1 MGNAAAKEFEEKEL
15 GESSLDESKSLTPKL
30 ITTEPM
36 MFARKQ
42 IGMSNNVEFRVEE
55 TDDLW
60 LSGKSNTFGSKMSIY
75 DSDGNYIATVKTKK
89 GFSSDVSSV
98 YKPVPTYEGQAAV
111 PDKKGPNDEPYYLFA
126 VINGEHG
133 LTSGSA
139 TYNLVTG
146 EEEDGK
152 PILEPLYK
160 STKISTMKFMAL
172 IETVTDDIAV
182 GKIAEAAGFSSKVMV
197 QAAPGVD
204 FAALVLVGQA
214 VVPGGSSA
222 GAMAGA
228 GVV

>member
-1 MGNAAAKEFEEKEL
+1 MGNAAAKEFEEKEI
-15 GESSLDESKSLTPKL
+15 GEASLDESKSLTPKL
-30 ITTEPM
+30 ITTKSLL
-36 MFARKQ
+36 FARKQ

-60 LSGKSNTFGSKMSIY
+60 LSGKSNAFGSKMSIY

-111 PDKKGPNDEPYYLFA
+111 SDKKGPNDEPYYLFA

-146 EEEDGK
+146 EEDGK

-160 STKISTMKFMAL
+160 ATKISTMKFMAL
-172 IETVTDDIAV
+172 VETVDDIVV
-182 GKIAEAAGFSSKVMV
+182 GKIAEASGFSSKVMV
-197 QAAPGVD
+197 QVAPGVD
-204 FAALVLVGQA
+204 FAALTLVGQA

-222 GAMAGA
+222 GALAGA
-228 GVV
+228 GAV